1 MSKIDRKAAM
11 KTGCKVLDFP
21 TFVQV
26 AFPAVAAKV
35 PFATVERSKI
45 SQNVELCSAVRL

>member
-1 MSKIDRKAAM
+1 M
-11 KTGCKVLDFP
+11 KTGRKVLDFP

-45 SQNVELCSAVRL
+45 SQNVDLCSAVRL